1 MFSLQQQKWALESN
15 HNLLGCGAS
24 AKYPFLPVFLKKQ
37 KPALAVVKHQNEYD
51 TLFSH
56 MTVD

>member
-24 AKYPFLPVFLKKQ
+24 AKYPFLPVFLKKT
-37 KPALAVVKHQNEYD
+37 K
-51 TLFSH
+51 TCFSSGEAPK
-56 MTVD
+56 